1 MSKAD
6 EWLRVQ
12 TENHNNTSRW
22 VSEGAFGASA
32 ELCYLGPGWAAL
44 VKLNSETGSMMLAPV
59 DALSLGKWL
68 MEMYSE

>member
-1 MSKAD
+1 MSKAH
-6 EWLRVQ
+6 EWLEAQ
-12 TENHNNTSRW
+12 TDNYNSMPRW
-22 VSEGAFGASA
+22 VSKGAFDASA